1 MKKNVLLA
9 FAVFVS
15 VLGSCNKAPT
25 PDPELGEFQ
34 TCSSLINL
42 SQKNKF
48 NESLFC
54 NKDWV
59 LYGARYEKYHD
70 GVLQDSKTVD
80 WAKEECFFQNDH
92 TVRFGDGV
100 DGEWLYSHNYLMWV
114 RYGGAYY
121 CYGGAYYCY
130 EVISVDANNL
140 QLRVEDVSASSNRT
154 PYYKDN
160 SGSHTFR
167 VFEYHAK

>member
-70 GVLQDSKTVD
+70 GVSGMELTENGS
-80 WAKEECFFQNDH
+80 
-92 TVRFGDGV
+92 
-100 DGEWLYSHNYLMWV
+100 
-114 RYGGAYY
+114 
-121 CYGGAYYCY
+121 
-130 EVISVDANNL
+130 
-140 QLRVEDVSASSNRT
+140 T
-154 PYYKDN
+154 PIIILC
-160 SGSHTFR
+160 G
-167 VFEYHAK
+167 

>member
-25 PDPELGEFQ
+25 PDPDLGEFQ
-34 TCSSLINL
+34 VLSSLINQ

-54 NKDWV
+54 NKDWALFTV
-59 LYGARYEKYHD
+59 RLEKYHD
-70 GVLQDSKTVD
+70 GVLQDSRTVD
-80 WAKEECFFQNDH
+80 WAKEECYFQNDH

-121 CYGGAYYCY
+121 HY
-130 EVISVDANNL
+130 EVVGVDANNL
-140 QLRVEDVSASSNRT
+140 QLRREEVYMASNRT
-154 PYYKDN
+154 PYFKDN
-160 SGSHTFR
+160 RGEHSFM
-167 VFEYHAK
+167 VYEYHAK

>member
-80 WAKEECFFQNDH
+80 
-92 TVRFGDGV
+92 
-100 DGEWLYSHNYLMWV
+100 
-114 RYGGAYY
+114 